1 MPQDKPFLISEIGA
15 EAIYGF
21 RDPLKTYWS
30 EEYQA
35 ELVVE
40 ACKFA
45 LESETCAGI
54 SIWHFAD
61 ARSYVNGEGIY
72 GRARGFNNKGAL
84 DEYRRPKLA
93 WYALK
98 ELLSKQNTK

>member
-1 MPQDKPFLISEIGA
+1 ML
-15 EAIYGF
+15 
-21 RDPLKTYWS
+21 
-30 EEYQA
+30 
-35 ELVVE
+35 E
-40 ACKFA
+40 ACKYV
-45 LESETCAGI
+45 LENESCAGI

-72 GRARGFNNKGAL
+72 GRARGFNNKGVL

-98 ELLSKQNTK
+98 ELLSQKNTK